1 MLKELSTDIM
11 CLVEDQNG
19 NHVIQKCIETIP
31 SEKLK
36 FIIEQVTEKVPSFSF
51 PILILC
57 NRSRDSLSMPLD
69 VVLFK
74 ESLSFQL
81 LNR

>member
-1 MLKELSTDIM
+1 MLKELSTDII

-36 FIIEQVTEKVPSFSF
+36 FIIDQVTEKV
-51 PILILC
+51 
-57 NRSRDSLSMPLD
+57 
-69 VVLFK
+69 K
-74 ESLSFQL
+74 
-81 LNR
+81 

>member
-1 MLKELSTDIM
+1 MLRELNTNIL

-36 FIIEQVTEKVPSFSF
+36 IIIDKVTEKVY
-51 PILILC
+51 I
-57 NRSRDSLSMPLD
+57 SRQM
-69 VVLFK
+69 V
-74 ESLSFQL
+74 
-81 LNR
+81 